1 MFKDNY
7 SNLYNQIRPSEEL
20 INTTLERTQKVE
32 KVRQKTIYKHR
43 RVLLAAAVVCLC
55 AIIMATPVFAV
66 SNDFVYS
73 VMYQIS
79 PQMAQFFTPIQ
90 KSCEINGVE
99 MSVLSCYIHDD
110 TADIYV
116 SMRDVGANIV
126 DESLDLFD
134 SYSIN
139 TPFDSTAHCEN
150 VKYDESSRT
159 ATFLITISQ
168 WDKQEI
174 VGDKLT
180 FTVRSLLYGK
190 KEYQN
195 YIAPIDL
202 SNAEKSPETQKQE
215 VFYNCSGFGD
225 TSMEVLA
232 EQDTY
237 NNATDFGKM
246 SFSAIGYI
254 DGCLHIQMKYEDYAE
269 NDNHCWI
276 YLHDKREDYSE
287 YKDDDLTDGYNSQG
301 FYEPDDLY
309 NEYSVTWYDKN
320 TKYIETVY
328 EPNSDYSTNQF
339 IKEIASY
346 EICGDFYTTKDAYH
360 GNWKIT
366 FPIENMNKS
375 Q

>member
-1 MFKDNY
+1 MFRDNY
-7 SNLYNQIRPSEEL
+7 GNLYNQVCPGEEL
-20 INTTLERTQKVE
+20 INNTLERTQKIE
-32 KVRQKTIYKHR
+32 RLRSKPIYKYR
-43 RVLLAAAVVCLC
+43 RILLAAAVVCLC

-90 KSCEINGVE
+90 KSCESNGVE

-150 VKYDESSRT
+150 VDYDENSRT

-190 KEYQN
+190 KEYED
-195 YIAPIDL
+195 YVMPIDL
-202 SNAEKSPETQKQE
+202 TKTEKTPKTQKQD
-215 VFYNCSGFGD
+215 VFYNCSGFGEA
-225 TSMEVLA
+225 SMEVLA
-232 EQDTY
+232 EQDAYKNT
-237 NNATDFGKM
+237 TDFGKM
-246 SFSAIGYI
+246 SISAIGYI

-269 NDNHCWI
+269 NDNHCRI
-276 YLHDKREDYSE
+276 YLNDKQEE
-287 YKDDDLTDGYNSQG
+287 YPNYRN
-301 FYEPDDLY
+301 DDLY
-309 NEYSVTWYDKN
+309 NEYSVTWYDEN

-328 EPNSDYSTNQF
+328 EPNSDYSTNLF
-339 IKEIASY
+339 IKEIANY
-346 EICGDFYTTKDAYH
+346 EIMGDFYTTNDAYN

-366 FPIENMNKS
+366 FQIENMNNSK
-375 Q
+375 